1 MVLPST
7 INKKNVDKVLKFIQ
21 TMCYYGIGDES
32 VTEKGVRIYK
42 QLKRKK
48 IYVASNQTNSLPI
61 LLLAAIK
68 YGYDSRNWFV
78 WEWLDD
84 QPNVQSVWFFNIK
97 QIWMNW
103 LNLISPEIIE
113 NTSFLKFKRSKN

>member
-48 IYVASNQTNSLPI
+48 SMLQ
-61 LLLAAIK
+61 AIK
-68 YGYDSRNWFV
+68 RIHYQSYY
-78 WEWLDD
+78 WL
-84 QPNVQSVWFFNIK
+84 QSNMAMIPETDLSENG
-97 QIWMNW
+97 WM
-103 LNLISPEIIE
+103 IS
-113 NTSFLKFKRSKN
+113 